1 MLSCLVYPTSS
12 EKPFNQF
19 VTEHSARTNA
29 MPLEPFLAG
38 DLSLRGRFQDLE
50 ADSKILLKSWNSR
63 SAHSACSRS
72 FPGPEIPRPSG
83 SHCNSSFLHYMTPPL
98 PSEDIC
104 ICCKHEPGF
113 TISPGG
119 RLPHRTPWASHSDA
133 RMTQISR
140 IMSLWGWCP
149 GASFKYGVMV
159 VHLNQ
164 NCVIWEQKC
173 FATAPEQEKDLKSLG
188 YRSMDFISWYHWFSF
203 WDVLLQIQTPVAQN
217 PTPSNIRLLRL

>member
-1 MLSCLVYPTSS
+1 MLSCLVYPTGS

-38 DLSLRGRFQDLE
+38 DLSLGGRFPDLE

-113 TISPGG
+113 IISPVAGSPPQNALG
-119 RLPHRTPWASHSDA
+119 ISQRCAHDPNFTHHVTLGVVPWCIFLNMVSWWCILNKTVSSESKNVLQLHQSRKRTWNLWVTGPWISFHDTIDSVFEMSFYRYSH
-133 RMTQISR
+133 Q
-140 IMSLWGWCP
+140 
-149 GASFKYGVMV
+149 
-159 VHLNQ
+159 
-164 NCVIWEQKC
+164 
-173 FATAPEQEKDLKSLG
+173 
-188 YRSMDFISWYHWFSF
+188 
-203 WDVLLQIQTPVAQN
+203 
-217 PTPSNIRLLRL
+217 